1 MEISGLQS
9 PMLIKRAQA
18 IFKAAKN
25 YYPNLPVEFPSE
37 DKIWWGWRPL
47 SPDGLPYIGRNS
59 KYDNLVLAGG
69 HAMLGLS
76 LAAATGKLVE
86 EIVSG
91 KKTSMDIK
99 AFDVE
104 RYN

>member
-1 MEISGLQS
+1 
-9 PMLIKRAQA
+9 
-18 IFKAAKN
+18 
-25 YYPNLPVEFPSE
+25 
-37 DKIWWGWRPL
+37 
-47 SPDGLPYIGRNS
+47 LPYIGRHS
-59 KYDNLVLAGG
+59 TFDNLVLSGG

-86 EIVSG
+86 EIVGG
-91 KKTSMDIK
+91 KKLSMDIS

>member
-1 MEISGLQS
+1 
-9 PMLIKRAQA
+9 
-18 IFKAAKN
+18 
-25 YYPNLPVEFPSE
+25 
-37 DKIWWGWRPL
+37 
-47 SPDGLPYIGRNS
+47 
-59 KYDNLVLAGG
+59 
-69 HAMLGLS
+69 